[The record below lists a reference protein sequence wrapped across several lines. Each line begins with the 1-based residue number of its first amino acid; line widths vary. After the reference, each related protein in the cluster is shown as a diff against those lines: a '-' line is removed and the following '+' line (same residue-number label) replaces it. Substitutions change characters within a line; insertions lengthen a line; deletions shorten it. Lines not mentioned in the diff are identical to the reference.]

1 MSAWTSPA
9 CAENGFSFTTPS
21 AWAKAGG
28 RGEILDLPSRLR
40 HVLVSHSQVPA
51 NGIPGNSHMPMM
63 DRNSDEVL
71 DAVVGWLDERRAE
84 GAFN

>member
-1 MSAWTSPA
+1 
-9 CAENGFSFTTPS
+9 
-21 AWAKAGG
+21 
-28 RGEILDLPSRLR
+28 
-40 HVLVSHSQVPA
+40 
-51 NGIPGNSHMPMM
+51 MPMM

>member
-9 CAENGFSFTTPS
+9 CAENGFSFSTPS

-28 RGEILDLPSRLR
+28 RGEILDLP
-40 HVLVSHSQVPA
+40 A
-51 NGIPGNSHMPMM
+51 NGIPGNSHMLMM
-63 DRNSDEVL
+63 DRNSDQVL
-71 DAVVGWLDERRAE
+71 TAVVGWLDKRRAE